1 MAGASR
7 YSLVASRAAP
17 ARDGTNGTPCSYL
30 NILFV
35 SILAIRLCSGKFA
48 YLMPWCTLCR
58 RYLMSWYYCS
68 RLDLRS
74 FLGSEAQELNAED
87 SRTWNLNDLSLD
99 SRCEN
104 WLAGDQAVKFEFQE
118 ASGRFYTVGL
128 CIYIFFWR
136 KWISDVVLSDSG
148 QLNFYAWVR
157 D

>member
-1 MAGASR
+1 
-7 YSLVASRAAP
+7 
-17 ARDGTNGTPCSYL
+17 
-30 NILFV
+30 
-35 SILAIRLCSGKFA
+35 
-48 YLMPWCTLCR
+48 
-58 RYLMSWYYCS
+58 MSWYYCS

-128 CIYIFFWR
+128 CIYIFF
-136 KWISDVVLSDSG
+136 
-148 QLNFYAWVR
+148 
-157 D
+157 